1 MSRLALTACLLLL
14 AASVSAAGAGAG
26 GPFTLPKSKTQE
38 CHLVAWCYGSA
49 GPWVV
54 VPATGT
60 ATYLFRCP
68 ARSATR
74 GQFLLGGTDSLASS
88 KSVRVWYDGELGAP
102 IGQQGLGA
110 GLLFHAVTIDG
121 KRGSFQPLL
130 GCISLAQA
138 VKRSTVSARAA
149 SPPRSAPPVNPRA
162 TDLILAPGDDRTT
175 STSCHRGETLVGKWI
190 AVSFGTDGP
199 PVLPAP
205 DAIEIATRGVG
216 RAVQAVIRT
225 TSSVRYLIRIQVG
238 ALCQP

>member
-1 MSRLALTACLLLL
+1 MSRLALAAGLLVL
-14 AASVSAAGAGAG
+14 AASVAAADAAR
-26 GPFTLPKSKTQE
+26 GPFTLPPPKTQE

-54 VPATGT
+54 VPAKGT

-68 ARSATR
+68 PRSATR

-102 IGQQGLGA
+102 IGQQSLGS
-110 GLLFHAVTIDG
+110 GLLFHAVTLDG
-121 KRGSFQPLL
+121 KPGSFQPVL

-138 VKRSTVSARAA
+138 VKRSTVSARAV
-149 SPPRSAPPVNPRA
+149 SPPRSAPPANPR
-162 TDLILAPGDDRTT
+162 TTELILAPGDDRTT
-175 STSCHRGETLVGKWI
+175 STSCHRGEKLVGKWS
-190 AVSFGTDGP
+190 AVAFGTDGP

-205 DAIEIATRGVG
+205 GAIKIATRGVG
-216 RAVQAVIRT
+216 RSVQAVIRT
-225 TSSVRYLIRIQVG
+225 ADSVRYLIRIQVG